1 MTRSEAGAQGDDASG
16 IDWIDRLSARVGS
29 AVGWLALA
37 MVLVT
42 FSVAVARYGFDSGWI
57 AAQESTTWMHALLF
71 MLGAAWALR
80 TGDHVRVDVF
90 YRKLPPR
97 RQALVDLLGTMLLLM
112 PFCAYLAV
120 QAWPYVLQSWRIGEH
135 SREAAGLPALYLL
148 KSAILAT
155 ALLLMLQGLSE
166 AVRAWRRL
174 RTPAVAPAATP
185 QAGGPA

>member
-1 MTRSEAGAQGDDASG
+1 VTHNEQGARAGEARG
-16 IDWIDRLSARVGS
+16 IGWIDALSARVGG

-42 FSVAVARYGFDSGWI
+42 FSVVVARYGFDTGWI
-57 AAQESTTWMHALLF
+57 AAQESTTWMHALMF

-80 TGDHVRVDVF
+80 TGDHVRVDVL
-90 YRKLPPR
+90 YRKLSPR
-97 RQALVDLLGTMLLLM
+97 RQALIDLLGTLLLLM

-148 KSAILAT
+148 KSAILAM
-155 ALLLMLQGLSE
+155 ALLLMLQGSSE

-174 RTPAVAPAATP
+174 RAPAA
-185 QAGGPA
+185 APAAAPHARGQS

>member
-1 MTRSEAGAQGDDASG
+1 VSQVHPPGRPSEARG
-16 IDWIDRLSARVGS
+16 IDWIDRLCTRVGN
-29 AVGWLALA
+29 AVSWLSLA
-37 MVLVT
+37 MVVVT
-42 FSVAVARYGFDSGWI
+42 FSVAVARYGFDAGWI
-57 AAQESTTWMHALLF
+57 AAQESTTWMHALMF

-90 YRKLPPR
+90 YRKLSPR
-97 RQALVDLLGTMLLLM
+97 RQALIDLLGTLLLLM

-155 ALLLMLQGLSE
+155 ALLLVLQGSSE
-166 AVRAWRRL
+166 ALRAWRRL
-174 RTPAVAPAATP
+174 RAPADTPA
-185 QAGGPA
+185 AGPDARGRS